1 MKIID
6 MLRQEKPS
14 LSFEVFPPKAADKYD
29 SVEAA
34 AAEIAKLKPSFMSIT
49 YGAGGGTSQYPVD
62 IASTIQHTYH
72 VNALAHLTCVSSTRE
87 HVRGVLDRIRETFPD
102 RELTAVATGGNA
114 PVILR
119 YCRNRIIYDKYLLM
133 EGLWAIYQRNR

>member
-49 YGAGGGTSQYPVD
+49 YGAGGGTSQYTVD
-62 IASTIQHTYH
+62 IASTIQNTYH

-87 HVRGVLDRIRETFPD
+87 HVRGVLDLSLIHIYFWFRPATTWLSTPPQQAAFP
-102 RELTAVATGGNA
+102 
-114 PVILR
+114 
-119 YCRNRIIYDKYLLM
+119 
-133 EGLWAIYQRNR
+133 

>member
-49 YGAGGGTSQYPVD
+49 YGAGGGTSQYTVD
-62 IASTIQHTYH
+62 IASTIQNTYH

-87 HVRGVLDRIRETFPD
+87 HVRGVLDGSGRTVLKMCWPCGATCR
-102 RELTAVATGGNA
+102 RTACCRRTTATR
-114 PVILR
+114 PS
-119 YCRNRIIYDKYLLM
+119 
-133 EGLWAIYQRNR
+133 

>member
-49 YGAGGGTSQYPVD
+49 YGAGGGTSRYTVD
-62 IASTIQHTYH
+62 IADTIKGYGVTP
-72 VNALAHLTCVSSTRE
+72 LAHLTCVSSTRE
-87 HVRGVLDRIRETFPD
+87 KVHQVLDELKSRGIENVLALRGDLPADGETPREYRYASQLIREIKIGRASC
-102 RELTAVATGGNA
+102 RE
-114 PVILR
+114 R
-119 YCRNRIIYDKYLLM
+119 R
-133 EGLWAIYQRNR
+133 